1 MVRTIHIQLS
11 RFMGPTTE
19 RARGKSF
26 AWRRCHLPPRHF
38 KGAHVHFRRFAP
50 HHLAAPFVG
59 VNAHGVRLLLGA
71 GGYSPVLRL
80 TADEMSLPYSPVPKS
95 SPSGT
100 RLYCRGGHFGSGSAP
115 ARSRTPQGR
124 FPPARLLHP
133 GGRCG
138 TGMSS
143 ITSLTQAPAV
153 QPRGLFR
160 TSLTFLSSSATLYGF
175 GKTSNPCIASRY

>member
-1 MVRTIHIQLS
+1 MVTMIT
-11 RFMGPTTE
+11 MAE

-59 VNAHGVRLLLGA
+59 VNAHGVRLMLGA
-71 GGYSPVLRL
+71 
-80 TADEMSLPYSPVPKS
+80 
-95 SPSGT
+95 
-100 RLYCRGGHFGSGSAP
+100 GGHFGSGSAP